1 MKKILVLD
9 LDGTLT
15 NDNKIITPKTKE
27 ALEHM
32 LSLGH
37 QVVLA
42 SGRPTIGVLSVAKEL
57 QLQRYDSYILSYNGG
72 SILNCRTN
80 EIIYSRT
87 LPEDIVPE
95 LFALAN
101 ELPMGIMTYNDTGIV
116 ANMHHDEFM
125 ELEAKINHLELQHFE
140 NPLAQLTAP
149 VNKCLGTADAE
160 KAPQIEKIFDEHFG
174 QRISVSRSEPFF
186 IELVPKGIDKAAS
199 LERLCELLHCTKDDM
214 IACGDGFNDLSM
226 IRYAGIGVAMENA
239 QEPVKE
245 AADYITYSNN
255 NDGIAHVIEKFIL
268 QTPV

>member
-42 SGRPTIGVLSVAKEL
+42 SGRPTVGVLPVAREL

-72 SILNCRTN
+72 SILNCKTN
-80 EIIYSRT
+80 EVIYSRT
-87 LPEDIVPE
+87 LPDDIVPE
-95 LFALAN
+95 LFSLADKI
-101 ELPMGIMTYNDTGIV
+101 PMGMMTYNDTGII

-125 ELEAKINHLELQHFE
+125 ELEAGINHLALQHFE
-140 NPLAQLTAP
+140 NPLAQLNAP
-149 VNKCLGTADAE
+149 VNKCLGTTSIE
-160 KAPQIEKIFDEHFG
+160 KAPQVEKLFDERFG
-174 QRISVSRSEPFF
+174 KRISVSRSEPFF

-199 LERLCELLHCTKDDM
+199 LERLCELLHCSRNDM

-239 QEPVKE
+239 QKPVRE

-255 NDGIAHVIEKFIL
+255 DDGIAHVIEKFIL
-268 QTPV
+268 QASV